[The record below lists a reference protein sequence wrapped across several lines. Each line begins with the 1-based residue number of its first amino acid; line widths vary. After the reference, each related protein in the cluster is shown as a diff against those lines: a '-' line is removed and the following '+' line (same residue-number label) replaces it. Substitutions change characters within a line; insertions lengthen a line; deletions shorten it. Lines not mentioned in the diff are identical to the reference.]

1 MMMPWRA
8 TYSCRVAIMEGI
20 RLRITQ
26 RGKGGPTGKA
36 HVRHVSTE
44 RKRGP
49 ILPSPDLNYRIRG
62 PPLPKFK
69 RAERTAPV
77 GQAQ

>member
-1 MMMPWRA
+1 MMTWRA
-8 TYSCRVAIMEGI
+8 TYSCRVAIMEGDYAA
-20 RLRITQ
+20 RQGRAH
-26 RGKGGPTGKA
+26 GGRPMY
-36 HVRHVSTE
+36 VSTE
-44 RKRGP
+44 RERGP